1 MSAFVPA
8 GAERV
13 NVFAVGEAY
22 LFKHY
27 FEGDE
32 VFDELRQYYNHSQ
45 YRFEVP
51 EPDFERVRLFLED
64 RGYALAVVDDIEPFA
79 VVVRKYTAHPDNIF
93 KGSVLH
99 RSVDD
104 FNLFVMTDRDAME
117 EAVEAG
123 ATPLAEAPVESPI

>member
-1 MSAFVPA
+1 MSEFVPA
-8 GAERV
+8 GTERV
-13 NVFAVGEAY
+13 NVFVVEDVH

-32 VFDELRQYYNHSQ
+32 VFDELRRYYNNAD

-51 EPDFERVRLFLED
+51 ADDFERIRRFLAD
-64 RGYALAVVDDIEPFA
+64 RGYGLVVVEDLEPFA
-79 VVVRKYTAHPDNIF
+79 VVVRKYTAHPENIF

-99 RSVDD
+99 RSVGDY
-104 FNLFVMTDRDAME
+104 NLFVMTDREAVA

-123 ATPLAEAPVESPI
+123 AVPLAEAPVESPF

>member
-1 MSAFVPA
+1 MSEFVPA

-13 NVFAVGEAY
+13 NVFVVGDAY

-51 EPDFERVRLFLED
+51 DADFERVRLFLED
-64 RGYALAVVDDIEPFA
+64 RDYALVVVEDIEPYA

-99 RSVDD
+99 RSVGDY
-104 FNLFVMTDRDAME
+104 NLFVMTDREAME
-117 EAVEAG
+117 AAVEAG